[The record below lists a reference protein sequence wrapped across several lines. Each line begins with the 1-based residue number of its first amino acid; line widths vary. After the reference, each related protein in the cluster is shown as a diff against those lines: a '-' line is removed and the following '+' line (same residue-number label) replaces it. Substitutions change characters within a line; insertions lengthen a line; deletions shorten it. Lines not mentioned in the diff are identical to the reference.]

1 MQKSATLALAAA
13 LALSGVTA
21 ATASEMSN
29 HAAKT
34 STAKISTT
42 KAAATRTAASDML
55 SLSNAQQKSIWSDVS
70 RQASN
75 QYAPLGFDAAVGTAL
90 PSSVSVY
97 TLPSK
102 AERDVPALKPYRYA
116 MLQDKILIV
125 NPSDRKIADVVT
137 R

>member
-1 MQKSATLALAAA
+1 MNKSTTLALAAT

-21 ATASEMSN
+21 AAANQMSR

-34 STAKISTT
+34 A
-42 KAAATRTAASDML
+42 AASDTL

-70 RQASN
+70 HHASN
-75 QYAPLGFDAAVGTAL
+75 QSAPLGFDAAVGTAL
-90 PSSVSVY
+90 PSRVSIY
-97 TLPSK
+97 PMPRK
-102 AERDVPALKPYRYA
+102 AARDVPAVKPYRYA
-116 MLQDKILIV
+116 MLQDKVLIV